1 MKPRD
6 FVINRYKWGHLK
18 RELGRLA
25 PRAYNSPVP
34 FERFVDKYEQ
44 LVSIR
49 SEAFTIPRWVLGTPG
64 QGFERMASLLGVPF
78 VAKGLASSQGAE
90 VELVSSEA
98 DMGLLASRFGADREL
113 VFEEFVSSSAGR
125 DLRLFAV
132 RGLPLA
138 CMERRSECDFRANV
152 ALGAEVSARRVDD
165 ALECVARDVYEQ
177 TGLDFVGVEP
187 ALWRGWVRVLR
198 DQRHAGDFRV
208 GGGHRGQCRRGHDRR
223 DRGRSEIDRQE
234 AEDFV
239 YESYL
244 AADGMLRYEDPDSAK
259 RHPEY
264 SAPLLERLSGAPCA
278 VVTGSKGK
286 GSVVRMTACA
296 LGCAPLRR
304 AP

>member
-1 MKPRD
+1 MRARGYLVERYDDMAGAYTTRRLVEEADERGIDLRVVGVLDMQVVDGALRHGDEALKPRD

-90 VELVSSEA
+90 VELISSEA
-98 DMGLLASRFGADREL
+98 DMGFLASRFGADREL

-138 CMERRSECDFRANV
+138 CMERRSERDFRANV

-177 TGLDFVGVEP
+177 TGLDFVGIDLLYGEGGYVFCEINVMP
-187 ALWRGWVRVLR
+187 GISGMEAATGVNVAGAMVDVIGGDLR
-198 DQRHAGDFRV
+198 
-208 GGGHRGQCRRGHDRR
+208 
-223 DRGRSEIDRQE
+223 
-234 AEDFV
+234 
-239 YESYL
+239 
-244 AADGMLRYEDPDSAK
+244 
-259 RHPEY
+259 
-264 SAPLLERLSGAPCA
+264 
-278 VVTGSKGK
+278 
-286 GSVVRMTACA
+286 
-296 LGCAPLRR
+296 
-304 AP
+304 